1 MVDSVEAQRPD
12 VTAVDL
18 NARTNGK
25 SFMAT
30 DVIPILSSKS
40 RISLSDWRFDVSA
53 GQQKP
58 GNRALRRAAARQ
70 SKKKGNI
77 K

>member
-18 NARTNGK
+18 NARTNCK
-25 SFMAT
+25 SEGSFRVT
-30 DVIPILSSKS
+30 PILSSS
-40 RISLSDWRFDVSA
+40 NHWHFDT

>member
-25 SFMAT
+25 SE
-30 DVIPILSSKS
+30 
-40 RISLSDWRFDVSA
+40 
-53 GQQKP
+53 P

-70 SKKKGNI
+70 SKEKGNI